1 MNSHVKEVQSEPGWD
16 WEALEIGIKL
26 KHKSKA
32 LLEPLPDYGSLD
44 RTTTCYPVKIEWPR
58 PGYHDIQ
65 NAGVA
70 LAHMYTVSTSCTSCI
85 LSEECL
91 LFALSEHLGCK
102 NKIEMCSVPVEN
114 YSLLRFSLLRIFHI
128 FKQAPISLCQEVQF
142 TLNHLWCF

>member
-1 MNSHVKEVQSEPGWD
+1 M
-16 WEALEIGIKL
+16 GIKL

-32 LLEPLPDYGSLD
+32 LLEPLPNYRSLN
-44 RTTTCYPVKIEWPR
+44 RTITCYPVKTEWPR

-70 LAHMYTVSTSCTSCI
+70 LAQVYTVGTGCVSCI

-102 NKIEMCSVPVEN
+102 NKIGTCSVPVEN
-114 YSLLRFSLLRIFHI
+114 YSLLRISFLRIFHI

-142 TLNHLWCF
+142 TLYHLWTFC